1 MTTFFSTF
9 NIFGNHNNN
18 SVALSPLGESLKK
31 LSLDYPAES
40 RKSPFSIYPQDSH
53 QLVIPPKR
61 TSIDEVDFL
70 LSINFIGE
78 IEKAILKIVNK
89 MYFVTSIQIFQ
100 MLNIEGFNVEHK
112 KIQYIIKKLKN
123 KSFLKQIEFYS
134 VEDNESK
141 SSFRAYTLGYH
152 GVGIIRASGEISK
165 LQGYIA
171 QQPTENI
178 KKTLA
183 TNQLLIGVMQKTE
196 ITFESLLCLVGK
208 EGLSDILIRPRAVF
222 ESNGHTYL
230 VECVRKEQNWKEDLL
245 ERLKQYQKIVRKHKN
260 LNVPLNEKP
269 TLLILAES
277 YEHII
282 EINNLIPNTLDFSII
297 YSYDLALYDDVHN
310 AFFIS

>member
-31 LSLDYPAES
+31 LSLDHIPENK
-40 RKSPFSIYPQDSH
+40 KSPFSIYPQDAH
-53 QLVIPPKR
+53 QLILPTKR

-78 IEKAILKIVNK
+78 IEKAILTVVNK
-89 MYFVTSIQIFQ
+89 MYFATSLQIFQ
-100 MLNIEGFNVEHK
+100 MLKIAGFNVEHQ

-134 VEDNESK
+134 VDHNESK

-152 GVGIIRASGEISK
+152 GMGIIRASGETAK
-165 LQGYIA
+165 LQGYIS

-183 TNQLLIGVMQKTE
+183 TNQLMISVMQKTE
-196 ITFESLLCLVGK
+196 ITFESLLCLLEEENPREV
-208 EGLSDILIRPRAVF
+208 IIRPRAVF
-222 ESNGHTYL
+222 KSNGHTYL
-230 VECVRKEQNWKEDLL
+230 VECVRKEHDWESDLL
-245 ERLKQYQKIVRKHKN
+245 ERINRYQKVINRYRH
-260 LNVPLNEKP
+260 LNIFLNEKP
-269 TLLILAES
+269 ILLILAES

-282 EINNLIPNTLDFSII
+282 EIKNLIPNSLDFSLI

-310 AFFIS
+310 AFFI